1 LELVW
6 EKPVIIFYKE
16 RLEEPERKAFTVV
29 KGRRLLVSQTEDGK
43 FRGNITDFFPLM
55 GDIDYILTNEGKADR
70 YVLCWLDDKEDDF
83 SKAWRRLNGVFF
95 PNGVSYVV
103 DEKEKKTYNSNFVAE
118 HGKLD

>member
-55 GDIDYILTNEGKADR
+55 GDLDYILTNEGKVDR

-95 PNGVSYVV
+95 PNGVSLIV
-103 DEKEKKTYNSNFVAE
+103 DEKEKKTYNSNFVAK